1 MVATINEN
9 IRWYKAN
16 DPYYYEVDNLPLI
29 DLVQN
34 DKDLRDRLN
43 LLILDSTQW
52 VNSQYVQAE
61 VQDAVGNAGIINVN
75 GEGGTMPNN
84 VIDWVLG
91 LGYVK
96 ISDIDLT
103 AYVTHTYL
111 NGLNYIDDVALAAYG
126 YATSA
131 WVDTQGFATQSWV
144 NSLNHATQDWVTGKN
159 YATENW
165 VEQKGYIGDAEL
177 RQFKLS
183 EIVML
188 KQEGWNNEPLSI
200 YNSTLSYVTN
210 YQIDRTVLETYMGLA
225 AGSLKYLSHYI
236 VRVGMNNGSGT
247 SRIDVR
253 EGPSGTRRLLH
264 TMGASPGYG
273 ETWVELESIIS
284 AQTPNTNATTFTIS
298 NKGTATPVLQIVGYV
313 ITRRIQ
319 AVLDD

>member
-43 LLILDSTQW
+43 QLILESNEW
-52 VNSQYVQAE
+52 VNAAYVQTE
-61 VQDAVGNAGIINVN
+61 VQDAVGNAGIINVE
-75 GEGGTMPNN
+75 GAGGTMPNN

-103 AYVTHTYL
+103 AYATLAYL
-111 NGLNYIDDVALAAYG
+111 HSLDYIDDAALVAYG
-126 YATSA
+126 YATSS
-131 WVDTQGFATQSWV
+131 WVEIQGFATQAWV

-177 RQFKLS
+177 VQFYASRIIMFSEYNRAPLTLS
-183 EIVML
+183 SP
-188 KQEGWNNEPLSI
+188 WNL
-200 YNSTLSYVTN
+200 NSTDVALHAGTN
-210 YQIDRTVLETYMGLA
+210 
-225 AGSLKYLSHYI
+225 SLPHLSHYI
-236 VRVGMNNGSGT
+236 VEAQGYTDDSSHAYVKVADGIYST
-247 SRIDVR
+247 SRHILISKGNSAAGSDTYN
-253 EGPSGTRRLLH
+253 SNQATI
-264 TMGASPGYG
+264 AA
-273 ETWVELESIIS
+273 ES
-284 AQTPNTNATTFTIS
+284 PNTNNLIFLVSSWTNIYV
-298 NKGTATPVLQIVGYV
+298 KVVGWV
-313 ITRRIQ
+313 ETRRFK
-319 AVLDD
+319 AALD

>member
-43 LLILDSTQW
+43 LLILESNEW
-52 VNSQYVQAE
+52 VDAAYVQTE

-75 GEGGTMPNN
+75 GEGGTLPNN
-84 VIDWVLG
+84 VVDWVLG
-91 LGYVK
+91 LGYIK

-111 NGLNYIDDVALAAYG
+111 NGLNYIDDAALVAYG

-131 WVDTQGFATQSWV
+131 WVEIQGFATQAWV

-177 RQFKLS
+177 VQFYASRVIMFS
-183 EIVML
+183 EYN
-188 KQEGWNNEPLSI
+188 KGPLSLSSPW
-200 YNSTLSYVTN
+200 YLNSTKVALHMGTN
-210 YQIDRTVLETYMGLA
+210 
-225 AGSLKYLSHYI
+225 SLPNLTHYI
-236 VRVGMNNGSGT
+236 VEAQGNNDDNSHSYVKVADGLYSTSRHILRSSGT
-247 SRIDVR
+247 
-253 EGPSGTRRLLH
+253 
-264 TMGASPGYG
+264 GAPGAD
-273 ETWVELESIIS
+273 TWNTNQATLAAES
-284 AQTPNTNATTFTIS
+284 PNTNNLVFLVSGWTNIYV
-298 NKGTATPVLQIVGYV
+298 KVVGWV
-313 ITRRIQ
+313 ETRRFK
-319 AVLDD
+319 AALD